1 MKKLYY
7 NDDEALAYI
16 IIAGYFAIISV
27 IAAVAAY

>member
-7 NDDEALAYI
+7 NDEALAYI
-16 IIAGYFAIISV
+16 IIAGYFAIVSV